1 VTLSVNLT
9 ATEQGRLDACEQVIE
24 RGLATFVDV
33 GMALLEVRDN
43 RLYRAEF
50 PTFEAYCADRWNMS
64 RKRAYDLTGAAE
76 VMQAL
81 SPMGDILLPA
91 NERQARELSGL
102 SPDVQREVWA
112 AAVETAPEGRVTA
125 AHVRETAVAWL
136 APDAGEAE
144 TREARLER
152 RALALEDRREAL
164 QDVPAGQYRV
174 IYADPPWRYE
184 HVETENRAIEN
195 HYPTLELA
203 EICALPV
210 SALAA
215 DDALLFLWATSP
227 KLAEAMQVIE
237 AWGFNYRTCMVW
249 VKDVIGMGYYAR
261 QRHELLLIAVKGHP
275 PVPATAARPDSV
287 QEWPR
292 GRHSEKPHLFYDL
305 IERMYPNWAR
315 LELFARNTRAGWAC
329 LGNEIDGMDIRRVMG
344 AHYAAASTEQ

>member
-1 VTLSVNLT
+1 MQIDLSTEDFVN
-9 ATEQGRLDACEQVIE
+9 QR
-24 RGLATFVDV
+24 
-33 GMALLEVRDN
+33 
-43 RLYRAEF
+43 
-50 PTFEAYCADRWNMS
+50 
-64 RKRAYDLTGAAE
+64 AAE
-76 VMQAL
+76 IHAMLRRTAQDIVEIGGKLIEVKARLQHGQFGDWLQQEFNWGERTAQNFMAVHARFKSANFADLAIAPSALYLLASPSVSEGTAQYVIARAQAGE
-81 SPMGDILLPA
+81 SITY
-91 NERQARELSGL
+91 
-102 SPDVQREVWA
+102 A
-112 AAVETAPEGRVTA
+112 AAKEAVQQFREIDEETGEIETAA
-125 AHVRETAVAWL
+125 AWL

-210 SALAA
+210 STLAA
-215 DDALLFLWATSP
+215 DDAVLFMWATSP

-249 VKDVIGMGYYAR
+249 VKDAIGMGYYAR

-275 PVPATAARPDSV
+275 PVPATDARPDSV

-315 LELFARNTRAGWAC
+315 LELFARNTREGWDC
-329 LGNEIDGMDIRRVMG
+329 WGNEV
-344 AHYAAASTEQ
+344 AA

>member
-1 VTLSVNLT
+1 MTLIVAPMSEAEARECVNQITGHIQNARVLI
-9 ATEQGRLDACEQVIE
+9 LDLYE
-24 RGLATFVDV
+24 RRGWE
-33 GMALLEVRDN
+33 ALGYASWRECVV
-43 RLYRAEF
+43 AEF
-50 PTFEAYCADRWNMS
+50 EASERHMYRQLQAAMSEREICPT
-64 RKRAYDLTGAAE
+64 GQIG
-76 VMQAL
+76 VI
-81 SPMGDILLPA
+81 P
-91 NERQARELSGL
+91 ERHLRELDGL
-102 SPDVQREVWA
+102 SPTDKREVWQ